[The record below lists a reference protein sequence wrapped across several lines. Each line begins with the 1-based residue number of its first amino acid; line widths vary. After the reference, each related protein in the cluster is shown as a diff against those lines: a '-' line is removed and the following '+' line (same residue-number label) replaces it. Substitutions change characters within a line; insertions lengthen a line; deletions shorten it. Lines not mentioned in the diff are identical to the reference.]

1 MAAPSF
7 LDRLREIQANRSSL
21 LCVGLDPDPD
31 RLPPHLLKRHGLAD
45 AVLAFNRAIIEA
57 TADAACAF
65 KLNLAFF
72 EILEERSWEVLRE
85 TVALV
90 PDHVLTI
97 ADGKRG
103 DIGNSAR
110 FYAEALFDRL
120 SFDACTVSG
129 FMGRD
134 SVEPFLQFDGRGVFV
149 LVRTSNPGAADFQEL
164 DCGGG
169 PLYERVA
176 RVSMTWDAD
185 LPGTVGFVVGATDT
199 APLDAIRSIA
209 PEVPLLIPGVGAQ
222 GGDASAVLRSARGG
236 SVLINSSRQIIYA
249 SSGVDFAEAAAR
261 EAESLRALLEQHRAL
276 VP

>member
-7 LDRLREIQANRSSL
+7 SDRLREIQTNRSSL
-21 LCVGLDPDPD
+21 LCVGLDPDPE
-31 RLPPHLLKRHGLAD
+31 RLPPHLLQRHSLPD
-45 AVLAFNRAIIEA
+45 AVLAFNRAIIDA
-57 TADAACAF
+57 TAEAACAF

-90 PDHVLTI
+90 PDKVLTI

-120 SFDACTVSG
+120 AFDACTVSG
-129 FMGRD
+129 YMGRD
-134 SVEPFLQFDGRGVFV
+134 SVEPFLRFDGRGVFV
-149 LVRTSNPGAADFQEL
+149 LVRTSNSGAADFQEI
-164 DCGGG
+164 DCGGS

-176 RVSMTWDAD
+176 KVAMAWDAD

-199 APLDAIRSIA
+199 APLGAIRSFA
-209 PEVPLLIPGVGAQ
+209 PDVPLLIPGVGAQ
-222 GGDASAVLRSARGG
+222 GGDAAGVLQAVGG
-236 SVLINSSRQIIYA
+236 SAVLINSSRQIIYA
-249 SSGVDFAEAAAR
+249 SSGEDFAEAAAR
-261 EAESLRALLEQHRAL
+261 EAESLRSLLERHRIA
-276 VP
+276 VG